1 MKRLKEA
8 QEHLQSEIEKYN
20 KKVETKTISV
30 DDNNEDKLT
39 SLLNLITLKESKEH
53 RQKGKNSKDHTK
65 LKSAIADVLLLLDG
79 FDLKEKKLANAQS
92 LETSPE

>member
-8 QEHLQSEIEKYN
+8 QEHLQVEIEKYN
-20 KKVETKTISV
+20 KKAEVKNISV
-30 DDNNEDKLT
+30 DDNSEDKLT

-53 RQKGKNSKDHTK
+53 RQKGKNTKDNTK

-79 FDLKEKKLANAQS
+79 FDLKEKKLANA
-92 LETSPE
+92 LNAEVVAE